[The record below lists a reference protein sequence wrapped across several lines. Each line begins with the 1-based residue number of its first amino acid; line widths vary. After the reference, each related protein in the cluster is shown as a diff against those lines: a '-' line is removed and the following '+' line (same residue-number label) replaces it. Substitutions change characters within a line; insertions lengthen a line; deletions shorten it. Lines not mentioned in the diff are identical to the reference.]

1 MRKRYLF
8 DEQFD
13 PTGFKLPGDPIPET
27 IRKDQCPL
35 SGVRFDGIEP
45 EKQDILK
52 NLMAGIFNTSSI
64 QK

>member
-1 MRKRYLF
+1 MYF
-8 DEQFD
+8 DAFVEELD
-13 PTGFKLPGDPIPET
+13 EAGIPVEI

-52 NLMAGIFNTSSI
+52 DLMAGIFNTSSI